1 MLSHTE
7 AKDFY
12 DRLGARQDEGSYFE
26 APALAMLRQHAAF
39 ATAQRLFEFGCG
51 TGSFAAAILADELPA
66 NATYVGLDQST
77 TMVQLAAAR
86 VAPFGAR
93 ATVALSG
100 GAMRLPVATG
110 TVDRF
115 VCNYVLDLLP
125 ADEIAQLLAEAH
137 RTLCPGGL
145 LCLTSLTHGTTPRS
159 WLLMTGWQ
167 AIYLIN
173 PQRFGGCRPIA
184 VIPYLHEVRW
194 EVRHRAISITRGL
207 ASEVVIAAR
216 RP

>member
-7 AKDFY
+7 AKQFY
-12 DRLGARQDEGSYFE
+12 DHLGARQDDGSYFE
-26 APALAMLRQHAAF
+26 APALALLRQHAAF
-39 ATAQRLFEFGCG
+39 ATAARVFEFGCG

-66 NATYVGLDQST
+66 AATYLGLDQST

-93 ATVALSG
+93 ATIVASN
-100 GAMRLPVATG
+100 GAMTLPVATG
-110 TVDRF
+110 TVERF

-125 ADEIAQLLAEAH
+125 AEEIAQLLAEAH
-137 RTLCPGGL
+137 RILRPGGL
-145 LCLTSLTHGTTPRS
+145 LCLTSLTHGTTLRS
-159 WLLMTGWQ
+159 SLAMVGWQ

-184 VIPYLHEVRW
+184 VTPYLDEARW
-194 EVRHRAISITRGL
+194 ALCHRAISITRGL

-216 RP
+216 RL

>member
-7 AKDFY
+7 AKQFY
-12 DRLGARQDEGSYFE
+12 DRLGARQDKGSYFE
-26 APALAMLRQHAAF
+26 APALAILRQQAAF

-51 TGSFAAAILADELPA
+51 TGSFAAAILADELPTA
-66 NATYVGLDQST
+66 ATYLGLDQST

-86 VAPFGAR
+86 IAPFGAR

-100 GAMRLPVATG
+100 GAMTLPAATG
-110 TVDRF
+110 AVDRF

-125 ADEIAQLLAEAH
+125 ATDIGQLLTEAH
-137 RTLCPGGL
+137 RTLRPGGL

-159 WLLMTGWQ
+159 RLAMAGWQ

-184 VIPYLHEVRW
+184 VTPYLDEARW
-194 EVRHRAISITRGL
+194 ALCHRAISITRGL
-207 ASEVVIAAR
+207 ASEVVIARR